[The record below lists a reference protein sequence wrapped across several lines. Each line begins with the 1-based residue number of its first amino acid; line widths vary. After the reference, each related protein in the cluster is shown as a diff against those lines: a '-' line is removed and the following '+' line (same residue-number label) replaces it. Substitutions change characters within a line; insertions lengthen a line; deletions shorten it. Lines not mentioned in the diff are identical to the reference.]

1 MTAAGDHMRAEIIE
15 QPARWKDLASTGHA
29 AIAAAADLIRTAQ
42 PELIVFIARGSSDHA
57 AQYGQYLTHNLLGI
71 PGLLATPG
79 TTTVYHK
86 QIRYPRSVGIAVSQ
100 SGESPDLLET
110 VQATQTAG
118 IKVIGLTNN
127 PDSTLARLVDL
138 HVPLLAGHEAAVAA
152 TKTYTCELLALN
164 LVLTLA
170 SGSSW
175 HTIADGVE
183 AISGHAAQIIR
194 EEIDSPGLLGS
205 LHEDDKAMV
214 IGRGYSMATAKEG
227 ALKLMETCMISASGW
242 SATDATHGPLGQVT
256 PGLPV
261 IGLTSDPASA
271 PSVRSFLA
279 AARVLGARVLKI
291 EISTTDAALTP
302 LLDILPI
309 QAAALRTAL
318 AKGLDPD
325 VPTGLLKVT
334 RTV

>member
-1 MTAAGDHMRAEIIE
+1 MTAAGALMRTEIIE
-15 QPARWKDLASTGHA
+15 QPARWKDLARAGHP
-29 AIAAAADLIRTAQ
+29 AIATAADLNRMAQ
-42 PELIVFIARGSSDHA
+42 PELIAFIARGSSDHA

-71 PGLLATPG
+71 PGVLATPG

-110 VQATQTAG
+110 VQATQNAG
-118 IKVIGLTNN
+118 VKVIGLTNN
-127 PDSTLARLVDL
+127 PDSPLARLVDF
-138 HVPLLAGHEAAVAA
+138 HVPLLAGREASVAA

-164 LVLTLA
+164 LVLALA

-175 HTIADGVE
+175 DSMSDGVE
-183 AISGHAAQIIR
+183 AISEQATTIIGA
-194 EEIDSPGLLGS
+194 EIDGPGLLGS
-205 LHEDDKAMV
+205 LQNVDKAMV
-214 IGRGYSMATAKEG
+214 IGRGYGMATAKEG

-242 SATDATHGPLGQVT
+242 SATDATHGPLGQVA

-271 PSVRSFLA
+271 PSVRSFVSA
-279 AARVLGARVLKI
+279 AAALGARVLEI
-291 EISTTDAALTP
+291 EISTPDPALTP

-309 QAAALRTAL
+309 QAAALRSAL

-325 VPTGLLKVT
+325 VPAGLQKVT
-334 RTV
+334 RTA